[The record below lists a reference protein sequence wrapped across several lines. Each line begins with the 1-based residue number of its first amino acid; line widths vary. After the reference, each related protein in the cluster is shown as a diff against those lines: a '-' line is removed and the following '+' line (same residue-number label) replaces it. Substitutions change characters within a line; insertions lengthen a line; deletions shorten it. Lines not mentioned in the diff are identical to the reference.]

1 MRRDV
6 AISSSHRHTIY
17 MNGSATNTHSNNNN
31 NSKSDI
37 ANSKSG
43 AFDS

>member
-17 MNGSATNTHSNNNN
+17 MNGSATNTHSNNN
-31 NSKSDI
+31 KSDI